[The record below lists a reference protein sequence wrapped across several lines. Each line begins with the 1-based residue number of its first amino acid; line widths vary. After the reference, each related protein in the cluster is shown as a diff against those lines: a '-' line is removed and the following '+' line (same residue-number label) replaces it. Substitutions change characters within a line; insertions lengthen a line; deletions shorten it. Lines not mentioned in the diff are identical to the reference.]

1 MRLEIFD
8 NLLSDR
14 EFQSL
19 SEFMLGR
26 EMPWSYSD
34 GVNMPGD
41 GYYQFTHVFYNHFE
55 PQSPYFGVLS
65 PILKQI
71 DPVALV
77 RIKSNLNIKTPQ
89 IERYEYHT
97 DVDDCITAI
106 YYVNTNNG
114 TTKFKSGEEVESI
127 ANRLIIFNSNE
138 QHAGSSC
145 TDESRR
151 CLINFNYFI

>member
-8 NLLSDR
+8 NLLSEEEYR
-14 EFQSL
+14 TL
-19 SEFMLGR
+19 SQFMLGHDI
-26 EMPWSYSD
+26 PWSYSN
-34 GVNMPGD
+34 GVNMPED
-41 GYYQFTHVFYNHFE
+41 WHYQFTHVFYNNFE
-55 PQSPYFGVLS
+55 PQSKYFGVLS

-77 RIKSNLNIKTPQ
+77 RIKANLNMQTPQ
-89 IERYEYHT
+89 LDRYEYHN

-114 TTKFKSGEEVESI
+114 TTKFKSGKEVESV
-127 ANRLIIFNSNE
+127 ANRLVIFNSNE
-138 QHAGSSC
+138 LHAGSSC
-145 TDESRR
+145 TDEHRR